1 MAKKAKKVKTTKL
14 ATMTFQLPVEMHKR
28 LHARRNKTGEPMG
41 RFINQAL
48 EKALKR
54 AA

>member
-1 MAKKAKKVKTTKL
+1 MAKKAKKKVSKL

-28 LHARRNKTGEPMG
+28 LKARKNKTGEPVG